1 MYKYLLE
8 IIKKMEGNVIGI
20 GMDQKLL
27 SGFNKNKKV
36 NVYTINSAPTNFGI
50 ISTKKRK
57 TNTGKIISIKKLYK
71 YFKKRS
77 NDYIICNYKEVDAYL
92 KYYIRDSVYINKK
105 AIYLYGSK
113 EDIDVDLLIK
123 RYKRYNVSVDI
134 KEFKENILLI
144 LDTSNT
150 KFSKIKNKF
159 YYISDTAY
167 NFIDFISNI
176 LVS

>member
-1 MYKYLLE
+1 M
-8 IIKKMEGNVIGI
+8 
-20 GMDQKLL
+20 
-27 SGFNKNKKV
+27 
-36 NVYTINSAPTNFGI
+36 
-50 ISTKKRK
+50 
-57 TNTGKIISIKKLYK
+57 
-71 YFKKRS
+71 
-77 NDYIICNYKEVDAYL
+77 
-92 KYYIRDSVYINKK
+92 
-105 AIYLYGSK
+105 
-113 EDIDVDLLIK
+113 LIK